1 MRFIKFL
8 TSTSLFLALS
18 GALVVL
24 FSCFLYEVTISIQ
37 IILIGFL
44 AIFSIYGI
52 NKVTDKTEDSINR
65 PEIASKKTMF
75 YLVPSIVS
83 LLASIA
89 IGFINGL
96 KVLLIILTP
105 VIVGIIYSIRILPC
119 IPRLKEIAGVK
130 SLAVAFCWAFTGS
143 LLPVAIQLV
152 PIEKIFLI
160 FSYIF
165 IQLLINTIIFDAIDM
180 EGDAFSGLKTI
191 PLVLGKRK
199 TKNLLLIINSLLG
212 IWLIYCVLNEIFL
225 TYLPALVFGFIYG
238 YVLIWAF
245 FERTCKRFYADIFVD
260 GQWLPMLAI
269 LRFIML

>member
-1 MRFIKFL
+1 MRFIKLL

-24 FSCFLYEVTISIQ
+24 LSYSLYEVTISIQ

-44 AIFSIYGI
+44 AIFSIYGL

-65 PEIASKKTMF
+65 PEIASKKTIF

-83 LLASIA
+83 LTVSITL
-89 IGFINGL
+89 GFINGL
-96 KVLLIILTP
+96 KVLLITLTP
-105 VIVGIIYSIRILPC
+105 IIVGIIYSIKILPF

-143 LLPVAIQLV
+143 LLPVATQLV
-152 PIEKIFLI
+152 PIEKIFLV
-160 FSYIF
+160 FSFIF
-165 IQLLINTIIFDAIDM
+165 IQLLVNTIIFDMIDVD
-180 EGDAFSGLKTI
+180 GDAFSGLKTI

-212 IWLIYCVLNEIFL
+212 IWLTYCVFNRIFL

-245 FERTCKRFYADIFVD
+245 FDKTSKRFYADIFVD

-269 LRFIML
+269 LRFITL